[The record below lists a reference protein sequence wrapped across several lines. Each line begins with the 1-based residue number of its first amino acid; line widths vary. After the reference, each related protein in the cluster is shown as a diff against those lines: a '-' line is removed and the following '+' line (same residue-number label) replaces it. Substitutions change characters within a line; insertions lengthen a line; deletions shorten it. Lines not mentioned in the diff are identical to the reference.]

1 MFGEKIKT
9 IRELR
14 GFSQE
19 YMAVKLDIA
28 QNTYSKIE
36 RSQTKLSALALQ
48 KIAEL
53 LGVSPIDIL
62 SHHPVLLNFEAKA
75 EQKQKASGDPPEF
88 FEKLMAT
95 KDSEIEYLRAVVCSL
110 IRERDQMLEL
120 VRLRS

>member
-62 SHHPVLLNFEAKA
+62 SHHPVLLKFEAKGEHQHKSSQEA
-75 EQKQKASGDPPEF
+75 PEF

-95 KDSEIEYLRAVVCSL
+95 KDSEIEYLRNVVCSL